1 MTSRLS
7 IVLIF
12 ACVLAAGCQDRQRPK
27 PVTAHTAAAAVR

>member
-7 IVLIF
+7 IVLIL
-12 ACVLAAGCQDRQRPK
+12 ACLLASACQDRQRPK